1 MGLGLGIGL
10 AGTALN
16 AGLNAAVSGQQE
28 KIAQQNANQQSAL
41 HGQAMSDVANAANAA
56 AGVPQAAAGQTAY
69 SAGQYADALKGAGA
83 AAAAPSIAGA
93 DPRYAAANATNAA
106 SVGSYTDALTGA
118 LSRTQG
124 VQTAQ
129 RLAQQQEMTEATNVS
144 ALQSESY
151 ADSLVNQMR
160 QQTIKANPILSGIAT
175 GMELAGAAMAL
186 RAKSGVG
193 AGSAYSKAGAGGFT
207 EAGTPIAAG
216 GTDLGGSAASAVT
229 GGDLGGSSGDD
240 A

>member
-1 MGLGLGIGL
+1 MGVGLGIGL
-10 AGTALN
+10 VGTALN
-16 AGLNAAVSGQQE
+16 AGLNAAVGGQQE

-56 AGVPQAAAGQTAY
+56 AGAPQAAAGQTAY

-106 SVGSYTDALTGA
+106 SVGSYTGALTGA
-118 LSRTQG
+118 LSKMQG

-144 ALQSESY
+144 AVAVL
-151 ADSLVNQMR
+151 AVSLDC
-160 QQTIKANPILSGIAT
+160 NPVPP
-175 GMELAGAAMAL
+175 LAL
-186 RAKSGVG
+186 K
-193 AGSAYSKAGAGGFT
+193 
-207 EAGTPIAAG
+207 
-216 GTDLGGSAASAVT
+216 VT
-229 GGDLGGSSGDD
+229 V
-240 A
+240 